1 MQKWLQKLKLVT
13 FLLTTCTSV
22 SHQYSSWTQATLS
35 HIYYTSLRYWGKG
48 LTAGTEAC
56 STWLHGM
63 LTYCWDKRN
72 RIDTKTWM
80 LKTLTRTLYQPLS
93 LHVTTAVCLN
103 TYRWNWPQLQ
113 FQELGGLQLPPLSLH
128 LVAACWWRLPPC
140 DLGLALEENEQNNYF
155 EKLFYL
161 SIWVIVLCSV
171 TFYTCIRTQGNSN
184 FLLECQCQTG
194 QP

>member
-63 LTYCWDKRN
+63 LTYCWDKN
-72 RIDTKTWM
+72 RHKTWM
-80 LKTLTRTLYQPLS
+80 LKTLTRTIYLPLS

-103 TYRWNWPQLQ
+103 AYRWNWPQLQ
-113 FQELGGLQLPPLSLH
+113 FQELGLLTASSPFFSLGSCT
-128 LVAACWWRLPPC
+128 LVEATTLWSWAGSGREWANRK
-140 DLGLALEENEQNNYF
+140 YF

-161 SIWVIVLCSV
+161 SIRVIVLCSV
-171 TFYTCIRTQGNSN
+171 TFYMCIRT
-184 FLLECQCQTG
+184 
-194 QP
+194 